1 MVISSFFQQGR
12 GRLPSFAVFR
22 WRWRWRIRKT
32 TDELDDF
39 IGDFPIEE
47 EVVSYYRGTNPLD
60 ISDCPRF
67 HGQTRNPVDT
77 VFSDTGHYFGDDEQ
91 PELFPPENRE
101 HVTFDRFEGFERA
114 ASIFRNT
121 LVNFSNIKNYLFNS
135 IIYGLMYYKTDK
147 YKQLAG
153 SKLDKTDPQKV
164 LGDDLY
170 FDLLEIEPET
180 LLDKTLFGFFEW
192 CSTIKRVLTK

>member
-1 MVISSFFQQGR
+1 MQFSDEDEGEESE
-12 GRLPSFAVFR
+12 
-22 WRWRWRIRKT
+22 KT

-60 ISDCPRF
+60 ISDYPRF

-77 VFSDTGHYFGDDEQ
+77 VFSDTGRYFGDDEQ

-135 IIYGLMYYKTDK
+135 VIYGLMYYKTDK
-147 YKQLAG
+147 YK
-153 SKLDKTDPQKV
+153 
-164 LGDDLY
+164 
-170 FDLLEIEPET
+170 
-180 LLDKTLFGFFEW
+180 LF
-192 CSTIKRVLTK
+192 

>member
-1 MVISSFFQQGR
+1 MQFSDEDEGEESE
-12 GRLPSFAVFR
+12 
-22 WRWRWRIRKT
+22 KT
-32 TDELDDF
+32 TDKLDDF
-39 IGDFPIEE
+39 IDDFPIEE

-60 ISDCPRF
+60 ISDYPRF

-77 VFSDTGHYFGDDEQ
+77 VFSDTERYFGDDEQ

-101 HVTFDRFEGFERA
+101 HVTVDRFEGFVRA

-135 IIYGLMYYKTDK
+135 IIYGLMCYKTDK
-147 YKQLAG
+147 FKQLAG

-180 LLDKTLFGFFEW
+180 LLDKTLFGFF
-192 CSTIKRVLTK
+192 